1 MDPSLYDDKT
11 QKRLVKMALKITGNQ
26 ECAQDA
32 VQDVILNLL
41 EKPELLDNADD
52 PANYIKACVRHRS
65 IRILDSNRKRNKTY
79 PSMDLMEQEQNNCF
93 EADNPTV
100 EDIVSMEQ
108 VFDKVDQKL
117 SQLPTYDRNIYRL
130 SVHQGLNIREI
141 SEKMGLPKDMVG
153 YRLKKAKELI
163 EEIGND

>member
-11 QKRLVKMALKITGNQ
+11 QKGLIDMAFKITGNR

-52 PANYIKACVRHRS
+52 PAGYIRACVRHRS
-65 IRILDSNRKRNKTY
+65 IRILDSNRKRNKAY
-79 PSMDLMEQEQNNCF
+79 PSMDLMEEEQNNCF
-93 EADNPTV
+93 KSDNPTV
-100 EDIVSMEQ
+100 EDMVSMEQ
-108 VFDKVDQKL
+108 FIERVDQKL
-117 SQLPTYDRNIYRL
+117 SQLPTYDRSIYRL
-130 SVHQGLNIREI
+130 SVYEGLNIREI
-141 SEKMGLPKDMVG
+141 SEKMGLPKDMIG

-163 EEIGND
+163 EEIEND